1 MSSLKIVLLILLGV
15 FLSGCGM
22 YYSPEPPIIGR
33 YYLNP
38 ARSISQVG
46 KVVVIEL
53 DNYSAHPQI
62 SADFTEALSEAM
74 AKRNLFGQDI
84 IYRGSAVY
92 NSLQLDESSTNNMQR
107 LAAVRASAKA
117 DAVLVGAI
125 IQYQAY
131 PHMTVG
137 IRVKLIDLQ
146 DGQLLWAV
154 QQVWDSRDKAVQ
166 ESMRYFFRTQRGAG
180 YEPLGW
186 RLGIVSPRH
195 FREFVA
201 FEIARTLP

>member
-1 MSSLKIVLLILLGV
+1 MSSLKTVLSILLPV
-15 FLSGCGM
+15 FLSGCGV
-22 YYSPEPPIIGR
+22 YYNPAPPAIGH

-46 KVVVIEL
+46 KVAVIEL

-62 SADFTEALSEAM
+62 SADFTEALSEAL
-74 AKRNLFGQDI
+74 AKRNLFGQDV
-84 IYRGSAVY
+84 IYRGSNVY

-107 LAAVRASAKA
+107 LAAVRAAAKA

-125 IQYQAY
+125 TQYQAY

-137 IRVKLIDLQ
+137 IRVKLIDLR

-154 QQVWDSRDKAVQ
+154 QQVWDSSDKAVQ
-166 ESMRYFFRTQRGAG
+166 ESMRYFFRTRRGTG

-195 FREFVA
+195 FRKFVA